1 MDISNFVVFKKKEV
15 LNTVVSIIIPIYNV
29 ETYLNECVNSVLIQ
43 TFKDFEILLIDD
55 GSKDSS
61 GKLCDEIASTDSRI
75 RVYHKPNGG
84 LSSARNY
91 GIDKASG
98 KYIIFL
104 DADDYWVDKYIL
116 SLLIEKSESKNLDV
130 VRGELVN
137 VDAKGK
143 QLYTPDLSEESL
155 KLKNQI
161 LGSYEM
167 MKSVINGR
175 FFSWLFMFRKS
186 AIGCLRFDENR
197 KFQEDIDFAIK
208 FFSKNYRCG
217 YLPIQFYAYRQ
228 RKNSIM
234 STPRISNLA
243 NSFALCDIFH
253 EYAYK
258 VEDKR
263 LTSYY
268 LYNAIMM
275 YYWTLETVASDLY
288 ISQYENIEQELSLSS
303 LQKKVYR
310 WVKEASEFHFPVHL
324 YVNPCVG
331 VYFFRIRWWG
341 GRIFRR
347 FKIIR

>member
-1 MDISNFVVFKKKEV
+1 MPS
-15 LNTVVSIIIPIYNV
+15 LSIIIPVYNV
-29 ETYLNECVNSVLIQ
+29 EKYLKECVKSVLMQSI
-43 TFKDFEILLIDD
+43 KDFEILLIDD

-91 GIDKASG
+91 GIDRALG
-98 KYIIFL
+98 EYIIFL
-104 DADDYWVDKYIL
+104 DSDDFWIDKDIL
-116 SLLIEKSESKNLDV
+116 FLLVKKAESQNLDV
-130 VRGELVN
+130 VRGEFVN

-143 QLYTPDLSEESL
+143 QLHTPDLPEENL
-155 KLKNQI
+155 NLKNQI
-161 LGSYEM
+161 LSSYEM
-167 MKSVINGR
+167 MKFVINGR

-228 RKNSIM
+228 RENSII

-243 NSFALCDIFH
+243 NSFALCNVFY

-268 LYNAIMM
+268 LYRGIMM

-288 ISQYENIEQELSLSS
+288 IDRYEELEKNLSLVA
-303 LQKKVYR
+303 LRKKVYN
-310 WVKEASEFHFPVHL
+310 WTKEVSKVHFPIHL
-324 YVNPCVG
+324 YISPYWG
-331 VYFFRIRWWG
+331 VCLFRLRWWG
-341 GRIFRR
+341 GKILRA
-347 FKIIR
+347 FKIKK